1 MLFLILISAFPLFSK
16 EKPVAT
22 VANKK
27 VFEKD
32 IPDNLTLD
40 QHLQNLVFFEL
51 AKEKGYVDS
60 VKTRIDK
67 NFDQEI
73 IKRTVQTYIKAAS
86 QPSLYECTVY
96 YKNSKKK
103 ISIQLIQ
110 TENLI
115 IALKAYFEVLKGK
128 DFGTISEKY
137 SSNPQIK
144 KSKGLLNRPIQWSSS
159 LPPTFKRIFNME
171 QSEVSIPL
179 KYRTTWNIIKIID
192 IKEQY
197 GKNVLDKSSM
207 LEDIAK
213 PEFKMRVSKDK
224 SSLYINKVKMF
235 LPWLANVKV
244 DSKNISF
251 LCEKITALNEKSASA
266 GLAFK
271 DENLN
276 IVLARSTMGEYKI
289 VDFLEDAARAGGI
302 LAFANEE
309 TASRF
314 IEEQILNGLLTAICK
329 RIGTHR
335 GHFLA
340 TTYEKNIRN
349 STLDFFKR
357 KEILPIIKE
366 NDNDLKDFYKNNK
379 DKYIIAERRKVFLIE
394 VKEEKEAHEIIKRL
408 IEGEK
413 FQTLAQEV
421 SIGKGKK
428 RGGDIGYIEK
438 NQQGSIGQV
447 AFELQ
452 KGENSKPFK
461 TQNGWAIIKVTDIK
475 KGYLPDY
482 SNVKPSVRMDYRTN
496 KAEDIGD
503 KIFEQNKE
511 KYKLKIL
518 S

>member
-1 MLFLILISAFPLFSK
+1 MLFLALISAFSFLSK
-16 EKPVAT
+16 EKPVAI

-86 QPSLYECTVY
+86 QPSIYECTVY
-96 YKNSKKK
+96 YKNLKKK

-110 TENLI
+110 TENLTR
-115 IALKAYFEVLKGK
+115 ALKAYLEVLNGK

-144 KSKGLLNRPIQWSSS
+144 KSKGLLSRPIQWSFS
-159 LPPTFKRIFNME
+159 LPPAFKRIFNME
-171 QSEVSIPL
+171 RGEVSIPL

-192 IKEQY
+192 IKKQY
-197 GKNVLDKSSM
+197 GENALDKSRM

-213 PEFKMRVSKDK
+213 PEFKMVVSKDK
-224 SSLYINKVKMF
+224 SSLYLNRVKTF
-235 LPWLANVKV
+235 LPWLANIKA

-251 LCEKITALNEKSASA
+251 LCKKITASNEKSASA
-266 GLAFK
+266 GPVFK

-276 IVLARSTMGEYKI
+276 IVLARSAIGEYI
-289 VDFLEDAARAGGI
+289 ISDFLRDVAPVGSMSP
-302 LAFANEE
+302 FANENKAKE
-309 TASRF
+309 F
-314 IEEQILNGLLTAICK
+314 INDQILNGLLTSICK

-335 GHFLA
+335 GPFLA
-340 TTYEKNIRN
+340 TTYEKTIRN

-379 DKYIIAERRKVFLIE
+379 DKYKIAERRKVSLIE
-394 VKEEKEAHEIIKRL
+394 VKEEKEAHETTKRL
-408 IEGEK
+408 IKGEK

-421 SIGKGKK
+421 SIGKRKK

-438 NQQGSIGQV
+438 KQQGSIGQA

-482 SNVKPSVRMDYRTN
+482 SDVKPSVRMDYKTN
-496 KAEDIGD
+496 KVEEFGD